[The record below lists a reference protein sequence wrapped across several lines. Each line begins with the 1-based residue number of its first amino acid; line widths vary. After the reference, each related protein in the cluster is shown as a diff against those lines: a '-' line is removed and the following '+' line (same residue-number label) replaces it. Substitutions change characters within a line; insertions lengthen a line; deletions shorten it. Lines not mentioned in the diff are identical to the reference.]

1 MLTATYSLLAIRSEQ
16 KNVCSLLSRLR
27 DYVQSSRRHEACID
41 ARAMASLLSQLQQF
55 DRYFHARKIERHV
68 IPAVCCATT
77 GADLLVDKLE
87 MLSLSARR
95 SLASLQQYVQAGDAD
110 NGHPTFCA
118 VAEQYCDTML
128 DRLLNEDESL
138 MSLIGEVLTREDWFD
153 LGARFLAEDG
163 DKYLSRRVV
172 PPLVPLASAIS
183 GESTA
188 TY

>member
-1 MLTATYSLLAIRSEQ
+1 
-16 KNVCSLLSRLR
+16 
-27 DYVQSSRRHEACID
+27 
-41 ARAMASLLSQLQQF
+41 
-55 DRYFHARKIERHV
+55 
-68 IPAVCCATT
+68 
-77 GADLLVDKLE
+77 
-87 MLSLSARR
+87 
-95 SLASLQQYVQAGDAD
+95 
-110 NGHPTFCA
+110 
-118 VAEQYCDTML
+118 ML